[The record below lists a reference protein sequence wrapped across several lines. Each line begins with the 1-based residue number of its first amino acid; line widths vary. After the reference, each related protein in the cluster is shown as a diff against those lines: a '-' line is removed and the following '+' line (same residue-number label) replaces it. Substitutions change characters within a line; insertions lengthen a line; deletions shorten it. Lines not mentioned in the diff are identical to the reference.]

1 MDLKKIDVKLLFFFR
16 KIKTKKINVDQKR
29 TSKKQM
35 KNTRAEYNA
44 HPHPNAIYFNHLL
57 TYSM

>member
-1 MDLKKIDVKLLFFFR
+1 MDSKKIDVKLFFFR

-44 HPHPNAIYFNHLL
+44 RAFQPTSEMRFTLIIY
-57 TYSM
+57 